1 MDELRL
7 IILDKASDYVNDNIT
22 RYIEPDYD
30 NEEEEENDE
39 ENEEEIS

>member
-1 MDELRL
+1 MNELRL

-30 NEEEEENDE
+30 DEE
-39 ENEEEIS
+39 ENEEDDEEETS